1 MALLDLVSRTGGI
14 VAFTVGIERMLHGH
28 LVVAAA
34 LMLVGL
40 FLANLTAMMERI
52 LRRPGG
58 PWDGEGE
65 SCSRGTCPP
74 GEGA

>member
-28 LVVAAA
+28 LAAA
-34 LMLVGL
+34 VILMVLGL
-40 FLANLTAMMERI
+40 LLANLTAMMERV

-58 PWDGEGE
+58 PWDEDSKE
-65 SCSRGTCPP
+65 SC
-74 GEGA
+74 